1 MNFSFSQLSLRTL
14 FHYRA
19 NVRREAVQ
27 AHRVTNPYHAVSI
40 SAGARA
46 CSEALKCAD
55 ARFLSAHVPPP
66 LPLPDCDSEHCT
78 CRYKHHDDRRAAPRR
93 ENSSGRGLQRWQGAE
108 RRRSPGRRA
117 GDGAD

>member
-1 MNFSFSQLSLRTL
+1 MVFRISQLSLRTL

-19 NVRREAVQ
+19 NVRGEAVQ

-40 SAGARA
+40 LAGARA

-66 LPLPDCDSEHCT
+66 LPLPDCDSERCT
-78 CRYKHHDDRRAAPRR
+78 CRYKHHDDRRAGPRR
-93 ENSSGRGLQRWQGAE
+93 EDASDRGLQRWRGAE
-108 RRRSPGRRA
+108 RRRLPGRRA
-117 GDGAD
+117 SDGCD